1 MLMAGVWLK
10 ALGPARKAM
19 LLIEPAPRKPSVCL
33 ILGSV
38 MFFFA
43 LGYGARL
50 LAPLFARPV
59 AWQVLDVLV
68 GLVMWAI
75 ALGLVLH
82 G

>member
-1 MLMAGVWLK
+1 
-10 ALGPARKAM
+10 M
-19 LLIEPAPRKPSVCL
+19 LLGSISSGWPDKAGFLVGAIS
-33 ILGSV
+33 GSV

-50 LAPLFARPV
+50 LAPLFAKPI
-59 AWQVLDVLV
+59 AWRVLDVLV

-75 ALGLVLH
+75 AAGLALG